1 MEVKLDDKAV
11 AAIEQILK
19 NGDKAVI
26 QRKKDG
32 LVVMAEK
39 RIIKY
44 AAPSRA

>member
-1 MEVKLDDKAV
+1 MEVKLDEKAV
-11 AAIEQILK
+11 AEIERILK

-32 LVVMAEK
+32 YIIMAER

-44 AAPSRA
+44 TAPSRA